1 MNTSTKG
8 ERSNDAQ
15 SSEGVYFHQI
25 ASSTKEIKTNRSQL
39 AISCSGCTKTGNAD
53 SDIALLKCSRVS
65 PFFDFARLLE
75 FNGKPLSSAR
85 LRGTVQRR

>member
-1 MNTSTKG
+1 MNTLTKG
-8 ERSNDAQ
+8 EHSNDVQ
-15 SSEGVYFHQI
+15 PSEGAYFHQI

-39 AISCSGCTKTGNAD
+39 AISCSGCTKMGTAD

-65 PFFDFARLLE
+65 PFFRFWKVVLK
-75 FNGKPLSSAR
+75 GKPLSSAK